1 MKQEKAKEK
10 ELLLQEARKNLLSG
24 FDKWVEK
31 ELGSPFYFDDEI
43 IFHYTNATALK
54 GIIENSCLW
63 ATNLSYVNDSKELT
77 LGLSIY
83 REVCEELLKRRSIEG
98 DYYTILKKFLHCL
111 NKKNLS
117 NRYACC
123 FTCNGDQLGQWR
135 GYAANG
141 QGYAIGFET
150 KKLVGNLEPYAEPS
164 RIIYDI
170 DMQRMYA
177 KKHVDTLVK
186 GFIRLLK
193 KKHRSI
199 RAYTQTIIRMLEQ
212 ESEFIIL
219 GFKHKGFQEETE
231 NRLHLA
237 YSDLE
242 TTRMFEKNGILIP
255 YVELK
260 MINGKKLPI
269 KQITIGPT
277 IDFDRAEKGVRFLLD
292 RYGYRHVKIV
302 RSQIPFKL

>member
-1 MKQEKAKEK
+1 MKRENIKNK
-10 ELLLQEARKNLLSG
+10 ELLLQETRQKIMKG
-24 FDKWVEK
+24 FEKWVEK
-31 ELGSPFYFDDEI
+31 EMGSPFYFDDEV
-43 IFHYTNATALK
+43 IFHYTNAAGLK
-54 GIIENSCLW
+54 GIIENNCLW

-83 REVCEELLKRRSIEG
+83 REVCEKLMKRKNKSKA
-98 DYYTILKKFLHCL
+98 YHNILKKFFDCL
-111 NKKNLS
+111 SKKNLS

-135 GYAANG
+135 GYASNG

-150 KKLVGNLEPYAEPS
+150 RKLIGNLAPDAEPS

-170 DMQRMYA
+170 DTQRIYA
-177 KKHVDTLVK
+177 EKHVDSLIK
-186 GFIRLLK
+186 GFIELLR
-193 KKHRSI
+193 KKHKPLS
-199 RAYTQTIIRMLEQ
+199 AYTNTILRILEQ
-212 ESEFIIL
+212 ESEFTIL
-219 GFKHKGFQEETE
+219 GFKHKGFEEETE

-242 TTRMFEKNGILIP
+242 TTRMLEKNGILIP

-260 MINGKKLPI
+260 TKNGKKLPI

-277 IDFDRAEKGVRFLLD
+277 IDFDRAEKGVRFLLE
-292 RYGYRHVKIV
+292 RYGYRNVKV
-302 RSQIPFKL
+302 LRSQIPFKL